1 MKIKKVILHRIRM
14 TLKNPFSTSFGT
26 MSEKDFFLIEVID
39 EFGNQGFGESS
50 AFTSPWYTEETVKT
64 TEHML
69 EDFLIPLILKTPI
82 NQPDE
87 VSDRFLPIRRN
98 QMAKA
103 AIEGAIWDLYA
114 KRQGMSLAKCIGG
127 EKTTIDVGISIGIQP
142 TARELLQVIEKALN
156 DGYKRIKI
164 KVKRGKDI
172 ETLKEIRHHFPTIP
186 LMVDAN
192 SDYTLADLDH
202 LKRFDE
208 FQLMM
213 IEQPLGHDDILQH
226 AKLQKEIETPICLD
240 ESIYSLKD
248 VETAIELNACKII
261 NVKVSRVG
269 GISEVRKIND
279 YCRKANIPLWCGGM
293 LDAGVGRA
301 HNIAITSLNQFI
313 LPGDTSASNRYW
325 HEDIIEP
332 EVTMNNGVIV
342 VPDKPGIG
350 YEINWPAVEKY
361 RIEKK
366 VYNAV

>member
-1 MKIKKVILHRIRM
+1 MEIKKIILHRLQM

-26 MSEKDFFLIEVID
+26 MKEKDFFLIEVVD
-39 EFGNQGFGESS
+39 EFGCQGFGEST

-69 EDFLIPLILKTPI
+69 EEFLIPLVLKEPI
-82 NQPDE
+82 HHPDE
-87 VSDRFLPIRRN
+87 VSQRFQPIRRN

-114 KRQGMSLAKCIGG
+114 KRQGVSLAKCIGG
-127 EKTTIDVGISIGIQP
+127 EKTSIDVGISIGIQP
-142 TARELLQVIEKALN
+142 STKDLLQVIEKAVS

-164 KVKRGKDI
+164 KVKRGMDI
-172 ETLKEIRHHFPTIP
+172 VPLQEVRKIFPDIP

-192 SDYTLADLDH
+192 SAYTLNDLEH

-213 IEQPLGHDDILQH
+213 IEQPLGHDDILEH
-226 AKLQKEIETPICLD
+226 AKLQKEIQTPICLD

-248 VETAIELNACKII
+248 VQTAVELNACQII

-269 GISEVRKIND
+269 GISEVRRINK
-279 YCRKANIPLWCGGM
+279 YCREQKVPLWCGGM

-301 HNIAITSLNQFI
+301 HNIAITTLSQFV
-313 LPGDTSASNRYW
+313 LPGDTSSSSRYW

-332 EVTMNNGVIV
+332 EVTMNHGEIA
-342 VPDKPGIG
+342 VPEKAGIG
-350 YEINWPAVEKY
+350 YEINWPVVEKY
-361 RIEKK
+361 RLEKK
-366 VYNAV
+366 VYQK